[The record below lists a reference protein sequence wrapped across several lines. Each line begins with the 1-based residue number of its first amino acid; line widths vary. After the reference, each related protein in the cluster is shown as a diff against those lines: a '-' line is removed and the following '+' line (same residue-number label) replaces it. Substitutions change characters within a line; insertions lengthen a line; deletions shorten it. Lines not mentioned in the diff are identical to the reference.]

1 MKLTKQKKKVPHFDL
16 VDVKMNPLI
25 SVAEL
30 CKEYSENL
38 PEPVKVLK
46 NLTLE
51 IFKGEFV
58 SLMGPSGSGKSTLL
72 NMLGLLDSP
81 TSGTISFEEREI
93 SQLSSLEKARLR
105 NSSFGFIFQG
115 FNLLKKHSVLENV
128 MLPLLYS
135 KVQRGEAANAAKEV
149 LKSTGLEFLSNRLP
163 SQLSGG
169 QQQRVAICRAL
180 VVQPKVILADEPT
193 GNLDSTTAR
202 QIMNILKELNQ
213 KNGITIILV
222 THEKEVAAYGS
233 RLIQM
238 KDGVVQTDE
247 IIGA

>member
-1 MKLTKQKKKVPHFDL
+1 LY
-16 VDVKMNPLI
+16 
-25 SVAEL
+25 
-30 CKEYSENL
+30 KEYSENL

-51 IFKGEFV
+51 IFRGEFV

-72 NMLGLLDSP
+72 NMLGLLDIP
-81 TSGTISFEEREI
+81 TSGTISFEDREI
-93 SQLSSLEKARLR
+93 SKLSSLEKARLR

-213 KNGITIILV
+213 KNGITIVLV

-247 IIGA
+247 MIGT

>member
-1 MKLTKQKKKVPHFDL
+1 
-16 VDVKMNPLI
+16 MNPLI
-25 SVAEL
+25 SVAGL
-30 CKEYSENL
+30 YKEYSENL

-51 IFKGEFV
+51 IFRGEFV

-135 KVQRGEAANAAKEV
+135 KVQRGEAANAAKEI

-169 QQQRVAICRAL
+169 QQQRVAICRTL

-247 IIGA
+247 MIGA

>member
-1 MKLTKQKKKVPHFDL
+1 MPQKRF
-16 VDVKMNPLI
+16 
-25 SVAEL
+25 
-30 CKEYSENL
+30 
-38 PEPVKVLK
+38 
-46 NLTLE
+46 
-51 IFKGEFV
+51 
-58 SLMGPSGSGKSTLL
+58 
-72 NMLGLLDSP
+72 
-81 TSGTISFEEREI
+81 
-93 SQLSSLEKARLR
+93 
-105 NSSFGFIFQG
+105 
-115 FNLLKKHSVLENV
+115 
-128 MLPLLYS
+128 
-135 KVQRGEAANAAKEV
+135 

-247 IIGA
+247 MIGA